1 MAELGQHDN
10 VFSCNYCERLDHN
23 HCKQRMHYAIRKINS
38 HNEEN
43 KSKEVEFKFHFVTGT
58 VLILLGI
65 KLMREFYSLID
76 AL

>member
-1 MAELGQHDN
+1 
-10 VFSCNYCERLDHN
+10 
-23 HCKQRMHYAIRKINS
+23 MHYAIRKINS